1 MFDFIRG
8 RVHRYC
14 EQGLT
19 LDVNGVGYELQMP
32 ASSLS
37 RLPAAGEE
45 AVIFTHLS
53 WKEDGI
59 SLYGFDTIEARDAFR
74 MLISVSGVGP
84 KMALSILSILP
95 PRELFLH
102 IANNEPQRLQAI
114 HGIGKKTAARICL
127 DLRDKIKRFLDAV
140 HVMPAAQTTGAAAR
154 DAVSALVNLGYRE
167 ADANRAVMEAVA
179 MDAAADIQ
187 GIVRQALKLLSP
199 LNKS

>member
-8 RVHRYC
+8 KVARYW

-32 ASSLS
+32 PSSLS
-37 RLPAAGEE
+37 KLPKVGEY
-45 AVIFTHLS
+45 ATIFTHLS

-59 SLYGFDTIEARDAFR
+59 ALYGFDTMESRDAFR

-84 KMALSILSILP
+84 KMALSILSILTP
-95 PRELFLH
+95 HELFTD
-102 IANNEPQRLQAI
+102 IMKNETHRLQAI

-127 DLRDKIKRFLDAV
+127 DLKDKIKRLLDGIPLQPQGHIV
-140 HVMPAAQTTGAAAR
+140 SDVAR

-167 ADANRAVMEAVA
+167 ADAAKAVMEVISSETPSE
-179 MDAAADIQ
+179 IQ
-187 GIVRQALKLLSP
+187 GILKQALKKLSP
-199 LNKS
+199 LYKA

>member
-1 MFDFIRG
+1 M
-8 RVHRYC
+8 
-14 EQGLT
+14 
-19 LDVNGVGYELQMP
+19 DVNGVGYELQMP

-37 RLPAAGEE
+37 RLPGMGEE
-45 AVIFTHLS
+45 TVIFTHLS

-102 IANNEPQRLQAI
+102 IANNETQRLQSI

-127 DLRDKIKRFLDAV
+127 DLKDKIQRFLEAIPI
-140 HVMPAAQTTGAAAR
+140 MPAAQTTNAAAR
-154 DAVSALVNLGYRE
+154 DAVSALINLGYRE
-167 ADANRAVMEAVA
+167 ADAERAVMEAMA
-179 MDAAADIQ
+179 CNGEADIQ
-187 GIVRQALKLLSP
+187 QILRHALKLLSS

>member
-1 MFDFIRG
+1 M
-8 RVHRYC
+8 HRYW

-19 LDVNGVGYELQMP
+19 LDVNGVGYELQVP

-37 RLPAAGEE
+37 RLPGIGEE
-45 AVIFTHLS
+45 TVIFTHLS

-59 SLYGFDTIEARDAFR
+59 CLYGFDTIEARDAFR

-84 KMALSILSILP
+84 KMALSILSVLP
-95 PRELFLH
+95 PLELFFH

-127 DLRDKIKRFLDAV
+127 DLKDKIQRFLDAI
-140 HVMPAAQTTGAAAR
+140 HVMPAVQTTGVAAR

-167 ADANRAVMEAVA
+167 ADANRAVMDA
-179 MDAAADIQ
+179 MACDAEADIQ
-187 GIVRQALKLLSP
+187 QILRYALKLLSP
-199 LNKS
+199 LNKP